1 MSLSRVSVLWVE
13 AQRLGRN
20 PSIGFTPFNQT
31 NQEKSTIGE
40 AVAIYLTKTSP

>member
-31 NQEKSTIGE
+31 NQEKATIGE
-40 AVAIYLTKTSP
+40 VVTIHLTKTPP